1 MSLMAGA
8 DRWPNCAFTMDDVN
22 AFCQT
27 LIARSSTATVSEGLQ
42 RQLEHLWTLAYNNE
56 ELDTGRGPKCDSR
69 LVQIEKVD
77 DLLDPLP
84 KLLDDVFEMKKRK
97 EGEVNSQNPEK
108 AIEIRGKG
116 SQTVHYH
123 STVINGGDCNCP
135 ITFGGQ
141 AYKEALEQSVRG
153 ANSTVEGVALQS
165 WIRDNLLS
173 VDSWYSEKL
182 SVLTLTIE
190 CLGCD
195 LVFASVFVLV
205 LFGFQS
211 EISKV

>member
-1 MSLMAGA
+1 M
-8 DRWPNCAFTMDDVN
+8 
-22 AFCQT
+22 
-27 LIARSSTATVSEGLQ
+27 
-42 RQLEHLWTLAYNNE
+42 
-56 ELDTGRGPKCDSR
+56 
-69 LVQIEKVD
+69 
-77 DLLDPLP
+77 
-84 KLLDDVFEMKKRK
+84 
-97 EGEVNSQNPEK
+97 NSPNPEK

-135 ITFGGQ
+135 IIFGGQ

-153 ANSTVEGVALQS
+153 ANSTVEGVALQT

-173 VDSWYSEKL
+173 VDSWYCQQL

-195 LVFASVFVLV
+195 LVLPACFCLFCLGSSLRSAESEISVFV
-205 LFGFQS
+205 FGL
-211 EISKV
+211 

>member
-1 MSLMAGA
+1 MENLLLSKAN
-8 DRWPNCAFTMDDVN
+8 R
-22 AFCQT
+22 
-27 LIARSSTATVSEGLQ
+27 E
-42 RQLEHLWTLAYNNE
+42 NNYE
-56 ELDTGRGPKCDSR
+56 EEEGRGSEFPKSR
-69 LVQIEKVD
+69 
-77 DLLDPLP
+77 
-84 KLLDDVFEMKKRK
+84 
-97 EGEVNSQNPEK
+97 EGNRDQKQRSCECALQ
-108 AIEIRGKG
+108 
-116 SQTVHYH
+116 YH

-153 ANSTVEGVALQS
+153 ANSTVEGVALQT

-173 VDSWYSEKL
+173 VDSWYCQQL

-190 CLGCD
+190 CPGCD
-195 LVFASVFVLV
+195 FVFASVFVLV

>member
-1 MSLMAGA
+1 MAGA

-22 AFCQT
+22 SFCQM

-42 RQLEHLWTLAYNNE
+42 GQLEHLWTLAYNNE
-56 ELDTGRGPKCDSR
+56 ELETARGPKCDSR

-108 AIEIRGKG
+108 AIEIRGTG
-116 SQTVHYH
+116 SQIVYYH

-141 AYKEALEQSVRG
+141 AYKEALEQGVRG

-190 CLGCD
+190 CPGCD